1 MLTVREALKTLDE
14 TVYVALK
21 IDQWPMSQPHP
32 APCTFK
38 RFRSQRS
45 IAPPSPPFSGGVV
58 ANSSS
63 FSIKEPK
70 QLRKLSKEER
80 ERHWREDLCC
90 HGQQGRPW
98 EIWEWRPKGVCDHPL
113 LVWPTSRQ
121 DTPSRPDDA
130 WNPVLCHTH
139 THTYSYTPT
148 WKWGT
153 AATDVHMSI
162 NYSRTLD
169 PQTQVLDICT
179 YCGSAKHHYPQCP
192 LLLGNGEPRWTSGES
207 WLDPPIP
214 STPLVSSLR

>member
-21 IDQWPMSQPHP
+21 IDQWAMSQPHP

-80 ERHWREDLCC
+80 ERHWREGLCC

-98 EIWEWRPKGVCDHPL
+98 GIWEWRPKGVWSSSSGVARLQAGHTQQPWWCLKPSALPHP
-113 LVWPTSRQ
+113 
-121 DTPSRPDDA
+121 
-130 WNPVLCHTH
+130 HTH
-139 THTYSYTPT
+139 LLIHTNMEMRDSSNRCTHVHKLFKNPRSPDPGPWHLYLLWVSKTSLPPVSPASGKWRAQVDIGGILTGPT
-148 WKWGT
+148 
-153 AATDVHMSI
+153 HSI
-162 NYSRTLD
+162 D
-169 PQTQVLDICT
+169 PSCFQL
-179 YCGSAKHHYPQCP
+179 K
-192 LLLGNGEPRWTSGES
+192 
-207 WLDPPIP
+207 
-214 STPLVSSLR
+214 